1 MIIGRMERK
10 IVIEQPTYTV
20 SENSN
25 DKYVSGWTTYKSCFA
40 SWVHKQSNEV
50 FETGQMVAKDTY
62 EWKVRYFD
70 APDVKMDMRVSYD
83 SGYYYLV
90 GIKEL
95 GRKEALLLTSIKRD
109 N

>member
-1 MIIGRMERK
+1 MNIGRMERK
-10 IVIEQPTYTV
+10 IVIQKPTYSV
-20 SENSN
+20 SSNTN
-25 DKYVSGWTTYKSCFA
+25 DKSVSAWTTYKTCFA

-62 EWKVRYFD
+62 EWKIRYYD
-70 APDVKMDMRVSYD
+70 ASAVKMDMRISYN
-83 SGYYYLV
+83 SEYYYLV